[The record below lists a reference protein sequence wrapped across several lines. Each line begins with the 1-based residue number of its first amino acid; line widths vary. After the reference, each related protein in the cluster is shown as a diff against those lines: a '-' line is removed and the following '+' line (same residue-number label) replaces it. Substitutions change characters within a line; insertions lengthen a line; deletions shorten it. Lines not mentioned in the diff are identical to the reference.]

1 MLRKGNSMR
10 TIHIIMTLLLFTLPV
25 FAQNGSWW
33 ESTFPVS
40 GDTIT
45 IYFDPTQNNEIPNNV
60 SSLVLHWGV
69 NESGTGNWQ
78 APPVYLWPPGTVLH
92 TDGIAAR
99 SPMTQVSA
107 NLWQIV
113 IPTDSTI
120 LSLHYVVNDG
130 TPSNPGAHW
139 GHNTGG
145 GNWNITLYQSL
156 LSAVILEPQV
166 NNYFGHPQRSPA
178 FAQLEDTVHVMA
190 TAVTIGTQI
199 FSLELFI
206 DNTSVSQV
214 FADTLTYD
222 FIAENWGVGFRQL
235 MVVAVDTAFVTDTT
249 LFLMLVNPPIVNSSV
264 PAGIVDGINY
274 LSNTSVT
281 LSLFAP
287 YKSFVYVIGDFND
300 WMVDTSYFM
309 KREEVNPDSVRYWL
323 TIEGLTPGEEYAFQY
338 LVDGKIRI
346 ADPYTDKI
354 LDPWNDQYIP
364 ANIYP
369 NLKPYPDGKTK
380 EPVSVLQ
387 TDQMPFTWVYS
398 DTFQR
403 VEKKDLVI
411 YELLVRDFLNEHD
424 YTTLADTLAYFEKL
438 GIKAIEL
445 MPISE
450 FEGNSSWGYNPSF
463 YFAPDKYYGPKND
476 LKSFIDECHKH
487 GIAVIMDMVLNHSYG
502 QSPLVRLYWDSQNN
516 RPSAEN
522 PWYNQVSPN
531 PVYAWGFD
539 FNHQSKATKIF
550 VDRVNHYWLSEYK
563 VDGFRFDFTK
573 GFTNTPGDGQ
583 NYDSQRIS
591 ILERMAD
598 KIWEYDTTAY
608 IILEHFTD
616 NSEEKVLAEYRYG
629 MMLWGNLNY
638 SYNQATMGYNGNN
651 ESDFSRGYY
660 GTRNWTKPHLVT
672 YMESHDEERLMYK
685 NVTWGNDDSV
695 SYYIKD
701 TTTALQR
708 IKMAGAFFFTYPGPK
723 MIWQFGELGYDY
735 SIDYNGRLGEKPIR
749 WDYLNQDRR
758 EKLYKTFAALLK
770 LRKEN
775 EVFRNPKTQVEL
787 WLNDQNGGK
796 RIRLMHT
803 SMNVSIIGNFG
814 VAPQETNPN
823 LIHPGWWYDF
833 FSGDSFSVAVSSK
846 PVNLQPGEFHIYT
859 DHKLETPE
867 PGLVT
872 NIAYKEE
879 TIPLSYHL
887 WQNYPNPFNPSTN
900 IQFELPRLSKVN
912 LVIFDLLGRKV
923 KTLVDKSVAPG
934 KYEVQWDGL
943 NEKGVPVSSGIYILH
958 FRAGTFEK
966 NRRIILLK

>member
-10 TIHIIMTLLLFTLPV
+10 TIYIIMTLLLFTLPV

-354 LDPWNDQYIP
+354 LDPWNDPDIP
-364 ANIYP
+364 VNIYP

-380 EPVSVLQ
+380 ELVSILQ
-387 TDQMPFTWVYS
+387 TDQTPFAWVYS

-403 VEKKDLVI
+403 SEKKDLVI
-411 YELLVRDFLNEHD
+411 YELLVRDFLNKHD
-424 YTTLADTLAYFEKL
+424 YTTLTDTLAYFEKF
-438 GIKAIEL
+438 GINAIEL

-450 FEGNSSWGYNPSF
+450 FEGNISWGYNPSF

-502 QSPLVRLYWDSQNN
+502 QSPLVRLYWDSQKN

-522 PWYNQVSPN
+522 LWYNQVSPN
-531 PVYAWGFD
+531 PVYAWGYD

-550 VDRVNHYWLSEYK
+550 VDRVNRYWLSEYK

-573 GFTNTPGDGQ
+573 GFTNTPGDGGA
-583 NYDSQRIS
+583 YDSQRIS
-591 ILERMAD
+591 ILERMAN
-598 KIWEYDTTAY
+598 KIWEFDTTAY
-608 IILEHFTD
+608 IILEHFAD
-616 NSEEKVLAEYRYG
+616 NSEEKVLAEYGYG

-638 SYNQATMGYNGNN
+638 NYNQATMGYNGNN
-651 ESDFSRGYY
+651 ESDFSWGYY
-660 GTRNWTKPHLVT
+660 GTRNWTKPNLVT

-685 NVTWGNDDSV
+685 NVTWGDSSD
-695 SYYIKD
+695 SYKIQD

-708 IKMAGAFFFTYPGPK
+708 IKMAGAFFLTYPGPK

-758 EKLYKTFAALLK
+758 EKLFKTFAALLK

-814 VAPQETNPN
+814 VVPQDINPN

-872 NIAYKEE
+872 NIADKEE

-900 IQFELPRLSKVN
+900 IQFELPHLSKVN

-923 KTLVDKSVAPG
+923 KTLINKSVAPG
-934 KYEVQWDGL
+934 KYQVQWNGN
-943 NEKGVPVSSGIYILH
+943 NESGISVSSGIYILH